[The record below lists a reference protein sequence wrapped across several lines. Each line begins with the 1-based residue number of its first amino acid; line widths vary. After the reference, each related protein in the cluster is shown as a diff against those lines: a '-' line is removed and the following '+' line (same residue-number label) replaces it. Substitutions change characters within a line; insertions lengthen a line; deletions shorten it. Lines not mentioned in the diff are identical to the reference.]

1 MTTAPILFDGLVD
14 LRPQVRLYA
23 MLALGTVGKQGSCA
37 VGKIAPL
44 LWDSYAYIRSAA
56 TLALANIT
64 GKDLLPA
71 GLAFTP
77 SHFQTI
83 RCRRIRPSATSAAW
97 PASGGTNRAKIST
110 GIPAMTCAIREISCQ
125 LTAISL

>member
-44 LWDSYAYIRSAA
+44 LWDLYAYVRSAA

-71 GLAFTP
+71 GLAVTP
-77 SHFQTI
+77 SHFQPADTPVGNLSGLARKWWNEQGENI
-83 RCRRIRPSATSAAW
+83 NWHPSYDLCD
-97 PASGGTNRAKIST
+97 P
-110 GIPAMTCAIREISCQ
+110 
-125 LTAISL
+125 